1 MNGATALGAFLL
13 MALSLTAGQLREL
26 KSQARVELARR
37 AAAEGDVLGWGKAL
51 MPDKFKLPFC
61 RLHEYLAAHR
71 GDEMSALE
79 AARGHAKTAIGCML
93 APMFQALAEPGR
105 FQHFLQVQATDDKA
119 LSVNSSIK
127 MELEQNDLIR
137 RLYGDQVGR
146 DRWTNGQF
154 VLRNGA
160 CFTAVGAGQSIRGI
174 NYRNRRPDNI
184 LVDDLYNEE
193 DIHSPESTE
202 KKNAWFWS
210 TLYPARARDR
220 RSSIKITGTP
230 VNTEDLLAQLK
241 GREGWSHATFRAAE
255 DLDRGPALWPEL
267 VSLEQLRRD
276 AASMPPTIF
285 ARELMC
291 ERLDDASSIVK
302 GEWLQSW
309 EYDPADLRFGEGLR
323 YLGCTLGIDPSIGK
337 KAEND
342 PAGYALVIKAQRPGA
357 ARPEYYVEA
366 LTNRCMP
373 QQERLDV
380 AKAYCA
386 GRPFERPVT
395 AVNVECISGFQDFG
409 DLVAKNVAVPCN
421 LITKVPD
428 KITHLERKSHYF
440 QNRRI
445 FLNRNIEPELKKAL
459 VHQLTTNHPK
469 HDDLRDAL
477 LHALDDEGA
486 NNWGAW
492 V

>member
-1 MNGATALGAFLL
+1 

-184 LVDDLYNEE
+184 LV
-193 DIHSPESTE
+193 
-202 KKNAWFWS
+202 
-210 TLYPARARDR
+210 
-220 RSSIKITGTP
+220 
-230 VNTEDLLAQLK
+230 
-241 GREGWSHATFRAAE
+241 
-255 DLDRGPALWPEL
+255 
-267 VSLEQLRRD
+267 
-276 AASMPPTIF
+276 
-285 ARELMC
+285 
-291 ERLDDASSIVK
+291 
-302 GEWLQSW
+302 
-309 EYDPADLRFGEGLR
+309 
-323 YLGCTLGIDPSIGK
+323 
-337 KAEND
+337 
-342 PAGYALVIKAQRPGA
+342 
-357 ARPEYYVEA
+357 
-366 LTNRCMP
+366 
-373 QQERLDV
+373 
-380 AKAYCA
+380 
-386 GRPFERPVT
+386 
-395 AVNVECISGFQDFG
+395 
-409 DLVAKNVAVPCN
+409 
-421 LITKVPD
+421 
-428 KITHLERKSHYF
+428 
-440 QNRRI
+440 
-445 FLNRNIEPELKKAL
+445 
-459 VHQLTTNHPK
+459 
-469 HDDLRDAL
+469 
-477 LHALDDEGA
+477 
-486 NNWGAW
+486 
-492 V
+492 